1 VAFEIARRH
10 QFEEEFASLPQGVEV
25 HVLPSGSTTPTLT
38 VRYRNTS
45 GVRGRIDA
53 AYEAASGFLDAVSQR

>member
-10 QFEEEFASLPQGVEV
+10 QFEDELARLPPGVEV
-25 HVLPSGSTTPTLT
+25 HVLPSGSTPPTLS

-45 GVRGRIDA
+45 GVRERIDA
-53 AYEAASGFLDAVSQR
+53 AYDAASGFLDGVNRR